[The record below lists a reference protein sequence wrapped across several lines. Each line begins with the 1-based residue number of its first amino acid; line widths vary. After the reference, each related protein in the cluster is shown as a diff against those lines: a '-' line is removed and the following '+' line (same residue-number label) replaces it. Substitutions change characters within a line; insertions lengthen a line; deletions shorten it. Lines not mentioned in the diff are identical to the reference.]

1 MSILLGLAASL
12 CWGIADFI
20 VRYSTRIIGPYR
32 TLFYMQFL
40 GLTAITIYLLAS
52 GDLVALLHHTSWQPW
67 AWLLLISIINTCS
80 SLALYRAFT
89 VGIMMIVSPITSA
102 YAAITALLSFL
113 SGEKVS
119 LLHANGMGL
128 VLLGVIFT
136 ATVLPTSRRTKH
148 IQEIQSEPTKKC
160 EPAKKRGLPPG
171 IGMALFAALGY
182 GISFWLL
189 GFQVTPHLGGV
200 APTWVG
206 RLVSPLVLA
215 CGAPL
220 LKESLKIPRGRT
232 IWIYLTAISI
242 FDTAAFVFY
251 GLGLVQGQVS
261 VVSVLSSLYGAITVI
276 LAFFFLHERL
286 HWNQWCGII
295 IIFIGVA
302 LVNI

>member
-12 CWGIADFI
+12 CWGTADFV
-20 VRYSTRIIGPYR
+20 VRYTTRLIGPYR

-40 GLTAITIYLLAS
+40 GLTALTIYLLAS
-52 GDLVALLHHTSWQPW
+52 GNLATLLRHNSWQPW
-67 AWLLLISIINTCS
+67 AWLLLTSIINTCS

-119 LLHANGMGL
+119 QMHANGMGL
-128 VLLGVIFT
+128 VLLGVILT
-136 ATVLPTSRRTKH
+136 ATVLPTFRITKKV
-148 IQEIQSEPTKKC
+148 QEIHSES
-160 EPAKKRGLPPG
+160 AKKRGFPPG
-171 IGMALFAALGY
+171 VGMALLAALGY

-200 APTWVG
+200 APIWVS
-206 RLVSPLVLA
+206 RFISPLVLA
-215 CGAPL
+215 SAAPL
-220 LKESLKIPRGRT
+220 LKQSLKIPQGRF
-232 IWIYLTAISI
+232 IWICLTIISI

-261 VVSVLSSLYGAITVI
+261 VVSVLASLYGAITVI

-295 IIFIGVA
+295 IIFMGIT